1 VRREDEVDRRHF
13 KKTSFTLSS
22 GRNNI
27 EDAKAVFDMI
37 RGMPEEYCATAG
49 LKALKD
55 RLETSQSRIDVTDIF
70 NSQGHTALTFAA
82 SQGKISAMRCLI
94 DFI

>member
-82 SQGKISAMRCLI
+82 SHGKISAMRCLI